1 MAAQILHFGALA
13 LFFEPQLL
21 DFPAGAGG
29 SVSCSFLAGFWE
41 QHQNPRQ
48 AASRF
53 CALSQKQAEKMQ
65 PSKHVSKMG
74 KEMCARRIFPV

>member
-1 MAAQILHFGALA
+1 MAAQILHFSALEV
-13 LFFEPQLL
+13 FSEPQLL

-29 SVSCSFLAGFWE
+29 SVSYSFLAGFWE

-65 PSKHVSKMG
+65 PSKDVSRMG
-74 KEMCARRIFPV
+74 NGICVRRIFPM